1 MRRARV
7 PVTLSAPIVAA
18 FTCVL
23 AALSPADAAAQ
34 AVPLRDFH
42 GTMRTGLGYNGSL
55 PEAFAGAGV
64 WHFFGSTRFG
74 VFADAK
80 FTTSSLTGDD
90 KYCPSPLDECSVG
103 FVEQERDDVVIRDE
117 DEWLLFNI
125 GGMYAVA
132 PELAIMVGGGLAR
145 KTRIREY
152 LTENETQWL
161 TPTGTY
167 FVRRDPEP
175 SWDPQAVVGG
185 LLRAGPHLAFSFGYE
200 TAPSGLTVGA
210 YLVLP

>member
-1 MRRARV
+1 MRQARV
-7 PVTLSAPIVAA
+7 PVMLGPIVATA

-23 AALSPADAAAQ
+23 VVLSVTDVAAQ
-34 AVPLRDFH
+34 AVPRRDFY

-55 PEAFAGAGV
+55 PEAIAGAGV
-64 WHFFGSTRFG
+64 WHFFGSSRFG
-74 VFADAK
+74 VFADGK

-90 KYCPSPLDECSVG
+90 KYCPSQLGACSVQ

-117 DEWLLFNI
+117 DEWLLFNV
-125 GGMYAVA
+125 GGMYALT
-132 PELAIMVGGGLAR
+132 PEFAVMLGGGLAR

-161 TPTGTY
+161 TVNGTY
-167 FVRRDPEP
+167 FVRRDSEP
-175 SWDPQAVVGG
+175 IWDPQAVVGG